1 MTSARER
8 PTLEE
13 VARRAGVSRAT
24 VSRVV
29 NGSTTVALPIQ
40 EAVRRAVRE
49 LGYVPNL
56 AARTLVTQRTD
67 SIALVLPETATRVF
81 SDDPLF
87 PGIVRGVSQE
97 LEAADRQLV
106 LMMAGSAA
114 SHDRIERYAMGRHVD
129 GVMFASMHGMD
140 PLPGALARIGMPSV
154 CSGRPLGRAAVPYVD
169 IDHLAGVASAVRHL
183 LDAGRQRIAT
193 IAGPQDMVAG
203 IERLAGYRDALRGS
217 DRRSIVAVGDFTR
230 ESGAVAMRH
239 LLDDDPK
246 LDAVFVASDLMA
258 DGALRTLREAGRR
271 VPDDVAVIGF
281 DDAEFASYTDPRSP
295 RCASRSSRSAARWCG
310 SSCDSPKVN
319 RSKTPSS
326 CRRTWWS
333 GTAHEDAAGPEPGG
347 VLFTRIRYQ
356 QVGVVLQRRPA
367 AATTM
372 ARAWLSVAPVWIRR
386 RASTSPCRTTAW
398 NWTAPFRFSLIRTAP
413 SPAKSVPTTVR
424 VARRF
429 GSPMMSTVVQLGRT
443 SRRSSMC
450 RAAHVGAYRLTC
462 SRTYRSSSRL
472 TLRLRL
478 ATRWS
483 SAVV

>member
-1 MTSARER
+1 VTTARER

-29 NGSTTVALPIQ
+29 NGSTTVAPPIQ

-140 PLPGALARIGMPSV
+140 PLPGALARIGMPAV
-154 CSGRPLGRAAVPYVD
+154 CSGRPLGRPGVPYVD
-169 IDHLAGVASAVRHL
+169 IDHISGVTSAVRHL
-183 LDAGRQRIAT
+183 LDSGRRRIAT

-203 IERLAGYRDALRGS
+203 IERLAGYRQALRES
-217 DRRSIVAVGDFTR
+217 QRRSIVAVGDFTR
-230 ESGAVAMRH
+230 ESGAAAMRH
-239 LLDDDPK
+239 LLEDDPA

-281 DDAEFASYTDPRSP
+281 DDADFARYTDPP
-295 RCASRSSRSAARWCG
+295 
-310 SSCDSPKVN
+310 
-319 RSKTPSS
+319 
-326 CRRTWWS
+326 
-333 GTAHEDAAGPEPGG
+333 
-347 VLFTRIRYQ
+347 L
-356 QVGVVLQRRPA
+356 
-367 AATTM
+367 
-372 ARAWLSVAPVWIRR
+372 
-386 RASTSPCRTTAW
+386 
-398 NWTAPFRFSLIRTAP
+398 
-413 SPAKSVPTTVR
+413 TTVR
-424 VARRF
+424 Q
-429 GSPMMSTVVQLGRT
+429 PIIEIGRE
-443 SRRSSMC
+443 M
-450 RAAHVGAYRLTC
+450 VRL
-462 SRTYRSSSRL
+462 L
-472 TLRLRL
+472 LRL
-478 ATRWS
+478 ADGEPVEDALILPTHLVLRD
-483 SAVV
+483 SA

>member
-1 MTSARER
+1 MTSARDR

-29 NGSTTVALPIQ
+29 NGSTTVAPPIQ

-140 PLPGALARIGMPSV
+140 PLPGTLARIGMPAV
-154 CSGRPLGRAAVPYVD
+154 CSGRPLAAGAAAAVPYVD
-169 IDHLAGVASAVRHL
+169 IDHVTGVASAIQHL

-203 IERLAGYRDALRGS
+203 IERLAGYRQALRGS
-217 DRRSIVAVGDFTR
+217 RHRSIVAVGDFTR
-230 ESGAVAMRH
+230 ESGAIAMRQ
-239 LLDDDPK
+239 LLDDDPA

-281 DDAEFASYTDPRSP
+281 DDAEFARYTDPPLTTIRQP
-295 RCASRSSRSAARWCG
+295 IIDIGREMVRLLLKLAEGKPVEEALILPTHLVVRDSA
-310 SSCDSPKVN
+310 
-319 RSKTPSS
+319 
-326 CRRTWWS
+326 
-333 GTAHEDAAGPEPGG
+333 
-347 VLFTRIRYQ
+347 
-356 QVGVVLQRRPA
+356 
-367 AATTM
+367 
-372 ARAWLSVAPVWIRR
+372 
-386 RASTSPCRTTAW
+386 
-398 NWTAPFRFSLIRTAP
+398 
-413 SPAKSVPTTVR
+413 
-424 VARRF
+424 
-429 GSPMMSTVVQLGRT
+429 
-443 SRRSSMC
+443 
-450 RAAHVGAYRLTC
+450 
-462 SRTYRSSSRL
+462 
-472 TLRLRL
+472 
-478 ATRWS
+478 
-483 SAVV
+483 